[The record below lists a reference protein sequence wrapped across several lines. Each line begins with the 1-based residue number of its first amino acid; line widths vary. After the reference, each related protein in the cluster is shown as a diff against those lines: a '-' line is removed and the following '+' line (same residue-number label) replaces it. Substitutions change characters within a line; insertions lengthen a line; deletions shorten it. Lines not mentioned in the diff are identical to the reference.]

1 MNYDDKISYASDTF
15 FVRFFWKTVRPTQ
28 GHYLQLTISRIAYT
42 QLMSDLDSGIAGV
55 FYKILD
61 ANKRVHRINKYD
73 IRNVV
78 AWETKDGRTDSG
90 LRLT

>member
-1 MNYDDKISYASDTF
+1 MNYDDKTYASDLF
-15 FVRFFWKTVRPTQ
+15 FVKIFWKQSKPE
-28 GHYLQLTISRIAYT
+28 LIMNLSRIAYT